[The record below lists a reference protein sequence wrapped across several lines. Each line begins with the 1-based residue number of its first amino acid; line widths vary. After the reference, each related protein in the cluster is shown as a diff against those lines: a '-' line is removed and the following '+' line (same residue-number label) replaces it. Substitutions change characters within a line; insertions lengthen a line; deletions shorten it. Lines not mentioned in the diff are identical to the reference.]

1 MMKDLQNITISACTN
16 MEQWS
21 INTFIIW
28 NIHSKTLVKHSQF
41 DQKVPDIDEHV
52 FNNSVAFVDKT
63 LLVLFHEK
71 IK

>member
-1 MMKDLQNITISACTN
+1 MMKDLQNITISACTS

-21 INTFIIW
+21 INTI
-28 NIHSKTLVKHSQF
+28 VKHSQL

-52 FNNSVAFVDKT
+52 LNNSVTFVDKT